1 MVDWTG
7 SRETIITIKGEC
19 LETLIELILF
29 AAAAYG
35 IKNYWFSPGAAQ
47 NREVFSSRG
56 ATFVKRVVSGQTT
69 DHAEV
74 KADLAIKNR
83 EEPVADSRPSPEPI
97 AAEPSETVITSEN
110 SALIDESFTGQAIAM
125 QQPEKPAELVP
136 EDSILKRHYLA
147 YLAAEQAV
155 IKNPYPTDSVLRR
168 HYDQLQTS
176 SLDLAL
182 REATAEITDEVGID
196 PSVTQ
201 SAPETHA
208 KRMTLPEDSVLKR
221 HFLSHLRHE
230 IEKQHLPCPTETVLK
245 RHHRQ
250 LIQSRID
257 AYLAEC
263 A

>member
-1 MVDWTG
+1 M
-7 SRETIITIKGEC
+7 
-19 LETLIELILF
+19 ETLIELILF

-35 IKNYWFSPGAAQ
+35 IKNYWFSPEAAQ

-56 ATFVKRVVSGQTT
+56 ATFVKRVVSGQTAG
-69 DHAEV
+69 HAEI
-74 KADLAIKNR
+74 KADLPIQNR
-83 EEPVADSRPSPEPI
+83 EEPVADNRPSLESS
-97 AAEPSETVITSEN
+97 AAEPAEIVITPEN
-110 SALIDESFTGQAIAM
+110 SALEVVDEPLISQAIAA
-125 QQPEKPAELVP
+125 QQTERQDALAP

-147 YLAAEQAV
+147 HLAAEQDA

-168 HYDQLQTS
+168 HYDQRQIA

-182 REATAEITDEVGID
+182 HEATVEIAGEEDMNHSAI
-196 PSVTQ
+196 PSE
-201 SAPETHA
+201 PETHA
-208 KRMTLPEDSVLKR
+208 RRVVLPEDSVLKR
-221 HFLSHLRHE
+221 HFLSHIRHE

-250 LIQSRID
+250 LVQSRID